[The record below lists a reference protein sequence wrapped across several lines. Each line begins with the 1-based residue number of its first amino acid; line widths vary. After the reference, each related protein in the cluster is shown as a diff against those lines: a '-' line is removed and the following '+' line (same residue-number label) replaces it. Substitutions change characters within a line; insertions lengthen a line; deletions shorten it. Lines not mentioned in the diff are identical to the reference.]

1 MKSPIRGVP
10 AAPGVAHA
18 GIWRP
23 PERPSARTGKP
34 PEIGLTEAAERAA
47 AELEALRERL
57 RAGGRE
63 EESEIFGAQA
73 MMAEDPELLDAAQQ
87 AIDAGTP
94 AEQAIHEA
102 GEGAATVLASLD
114 DELLAARAA
123 DVRDVAAR
131 IARILRGEQPPR
143 LEERSIAV
151 ALDLPPSIT
160 AELDPALLAGVAL
173 EAGSRTAHAAILSRA
188 LGIPAVV
195 GARGLLDAAHDAH
208 DIAVDGN
215 TGEVFL
221 DPDEETLAEVERRT
235 VEARVLAAADAEL
248 RDRPLQTADG
258 HRVMLAANIGQPEDS
273 TRAIDAGA
281 EGVGLFRTEFMFMG
295 RAMAPDEATQTAA
308 YVKVLEA
315 FGERPV
321 VIRMIDLGGDKD
333 LPYLPL
339 PREENPFLGVRALR
353 LADAGHEELLL
364 TQLRAILAAGEHTGR
379 QPWIM
384 APMVADLGDVYRLH
398 ELVAMAAF
406 GRTLAVQP
414 KVGIMV
420 EIPSVAL
427 VADLVAPEVAFF
439 SIGTNDLTQYLL
451 AADRTNPGLAERQ
464 DPLHPAVL
472 RAISGVIEGGHAAGI
487 PVAVCGEMAGD
498 PAGAMALTA
507 LGIDELSMD
516 AGAFGPVKRA
526 LSAASLGDLRGAV
539 QHALHSESARDV
551 RAIFDAMRASGSTP
565 GAAEHEAV
573 H

>member
-1 MKSPIRGVP
+1 MTTSLRGVA
-10 AAPGVAHA
+10 AAPGVARA
-18 GIWRP
+18 RIWRL
-23 PERPSARTGKP
+23 PERSSEDASSGSGM
-34 PEIGLTEAAERAA
+34 GLEEAAERAA
-47 AELEALRERL
+47 AELESLQERL
-57 RAGGRE
+57 RSRGRE

-73 MMAEDPELLDAAQQ
+73 MMAQDPELLEAAQEAVDQ
-87 AIDAGTP
+87 GTP
-94 AEQAIHEA
+94 PEQAIRDAAES
-102 GEGAATVLASLD
+102 AATALAALD

-123 DVRDVAAR
+123 DVRDVSAR
-131 IARILRGEQPPR
+131 IVRILRGEQPPR

-151 ALDLPPSIT
+151 ALDMPPSIT

-195 GARGLLDAAHDAH
+195 GARGLLEAAKDAR
-208 DIAVDGN
+208 DIAVDGGS
-215 TGEVFL
+215 GEVFL
-221 DPDEETLAEVERRT
+221 DPDDETLADIERRSA
-235 VEARVLAAADAEL
+235 EASALAAADAAL
-248 RDRPLQTADG
+248 HDRPLQTADG

-273 TRAIDAGA
+273 TRAIDGGA

-295 RAMAPDEATQTAA
+295 RATAPDEATQTGA
-308 YVKVLEA
+308 YAKVLEA

-321 VIRMIDLGGDKD
+321 VIRLIDLGGDKD

-339 PREENPFLGVRALR
+339 PHEENPFLGVRALR

-384 APMVADLGDVYRLH
+384 APMVADLSDVYRLH

-406 GRTLAVQP
+406 GRTLGVQP

-420 EIPSVAL
+420 EIPSVAM
-427 VADLVAPEVAFF
+427 VAELVAPEVAFF

-472 RAISGVIEGGHAAGI
+472 RAIANVIEGGHAAGI

-498 PAGAMALTA
+498 PAGAMALTG

-516 AGAFGPVKRA
+516 AGAFGAVKRA
-526 LSAASLGDLRGAV
+526 LAGASLGDLRGAV
-539 QHALHSESARDV
+539 EHALHAESARDV
-551 RAIFDAMRASGSTP
+551 RAIFESMRAP
-565 GAAEHEAV
+565 EREAV
-573 H
+573 G

>member
-1 MKSPIRGVP
+1 MTTPLRGVA
-10 AAPGVAHA
+10 AAPGVARA
-18 GIWRP
+18 RIWRL
-23 PERPSARTGKP
+23 PERSSEDASSDSGM
-34 PEIGLTEAAERAA
+34 GLDEAAERAA
-47 AELEALRERL
+47 AELESLQERL
-57 RAGGRE
+57 RSRGRE

-73 MMAEDPELLDAAQQ
+73 MMAQDPELLEAAQEAVDQ
-87 AIDAGTP
+87 GTP
-94 AEQAIHEA
+94 PEQAIRDAAES
-102 GEGAATVLASLD
+102 AATALAALD

-123 DVRDVAAR
+123 DVRDVSAR
-131 IARILRGEQPPR
+131 IVRILRGEQPPR

-195 GARGLLDAAHDAH
+195 GARGLLEAAKDAR
-208 DIAVDGN
+208 DIAVDGGS
-215 TGEVFL
+215 GEVFL
-221 DPDEETLAEVERRT
+221 DPDDETLADIERRSA
-235 VEARVLAAADAEL
+235 EASALAAADAAL
-248 RDRPLQTADG
+248 HDRPLQTADG

-273 TRAIDAGA
+273 TRAIDGGA

-295 RAMAPDEATQTAA
+295 RATAPDEATQTGA
-308 YVKVLEA
+308 YAKVLEA

-321 VIRMIDLGGDKD
+321 VIRLIDLGGDKD

-339 PREENPFLGVRALR
+339 PHEENPFLGVRALR

-364 TQLRAILAAGEHTGR
+364 TQLRAILAAGERTGR

-384 APMVADLGDVYRLH
+384 APMVADLSDVYRLH

-406 GRTLAVQP
+406 GRTLGVQP

-420 EIPSVAL
+420 EIPSVAM
-427 VADLVAPEVAFF
+427 VAELVAPEVAFF

-472 RAISGVIEGGHAAGI
+472 RAIANVIEGGHAAGI

-498 PAGAMALTA
+498 PAGAMALTG

-516 AGAFGPVKRA
+516 AGAFGAVKRA
-526 LSAASLGDLRGAV
+526 LAGASLGDLRGAV
-539 QHALHSESARDV
+539 EHALHAESARDV
-551 RAIFDAMRASGSTP
+551 RAIFESMRAP
-565 GAAEHEAV
+565 EREAV
-573 H
+573 G

>member
-1 MKSPIRGVP
+1 MRTSLRGVA
-10 AAPGVAHA
+10 AAPGVARA
-18 GIWRP
+18 RIWRL
-23 PERPSARTGKP
+23 PERSSEEASSGSGM
-34 PEIGLTEAAERAA
+34 GLEEAAERAA
-47 AELEALRERL
+47 TELESLQERL
-57 RAGGRE
+57 RSRGRE

-73 MMAEDPELLDAAQQ
+73 MMAQDPELLEAAQGAVEQ
-87 AIDAGTP
+87 GTP
-94 AEQAIHEA
+94 PEQAIRDAAER
-102 GEGAATVLASLD
+102 AATALAALD

-131 IARILRGEQPPR
+131 IVRILRGEQPPR

-195 GARGLLDAAHDAH
+195 GARGLLEAAKDAR
-208 DIAVDGN
+208 DIAVDGGS
-215 TGEVFL
+215 GEVFL
-221 DPDEETLAEVERRT
+221 DPDDVTLAEIERRSA
-235 VEARVLAAADAEL
+235 EASALAAADAAL
-248 RDRPLQTADG
+248 HDQPLQTADG

-273 TRAIDAGA
+273 QRAIDGGA

-295 RAMAPDEATQTAA
+295 RATAPDEATQTGA
-308 YVKVLEA
+308 YAKVLES

-321 VIRMIDLGGDKD
+321 VIRLIDLGGDKD

-339 PREENPFLGVRALR
+339 PHEENPFLGVRALR
-353 LADAGHEELLL
+353 LADAGHEDLLL

-384 APMVADLGDVYRLH
+384 APMVADLSDVYRLH

-406 GRTLAVQP
+406 GRTLGVQP

-427 VADLVAPEVAFF
+427 VAELVAPEVAFF

-472 RAISGVIEGGHAAGI
+472 RAIAKVIEGGHAAGI

-498 PAGAMALTA
+498 PAGAMALTG

-516 AGAFGPVKRA
+516 AGAFGAVKRA
-526 LSAASLGDLRGAV
+526 LAGVSLNDLRGAV
-539 QHALHSESARDV
+539 EHALHAESARDV
-551 RAIFDAMRASGSTP
+551 RAIFDSMRAP
-565 GAAEHEAV
+565 ERKAV
-573 H
+573 G

>member
-1 MKSPIRGVP
+1 MTTSLRGVA
-10 AAPGVAHA
+10 AAPGVARA
-18 GIWRP
+18 RIWRL
-23 PERPSARTGKP
+23 PERSSEDASSGSGM
-34 PEIGLTEAAERAA
+34 GLEEAAERAA
-47 AELEALRERL
+47 AELESLQERL
-57 RAGGRE
+57 RSRGRE

-73 MMAEDPELLDAAQQ
+73 MMAQDPELLEAAQEAVEQ
-87 AIDAGTP
+87 GTP
-94 AEQAIHEA
+94 PEQAIRDAAES
-102 GEGAATVLASLD
+102 AATALAALD

-131 IARILRGEQPPR
+131 IVRILRGEQPPR

-195 GARGLLDAAHDAH
+195 GARGLLEAAKDAR
-208 DIAVDGN
+208 DIAVDGGS
-215 TGEVFL
+215 GEVFL
-221 DPDEETLAEVERRT
+221 DPDDETIADIERRS
-235 VEARVLAAADAEL
+235 AQASALAAADAAL
-248 RDRPLQTADG
+248 HDRPLQTADG

-273 TRAIDAGA
+273 KRAIDGGA

-295 RAMAPDEATQTAA
+295 RATAPDEATQTGA
-308 YVKVLEA
+308 YAKVLEA

-321 VIRMIDLGGDKD
+321 VIRLIDLGGDKD

-339 PREENPFLGVRALR
+339 PHEENPFLGVRALR
-353 LADAGHEELLL
+353 LADAGHEDLLL

-384 APMVADLGDVYRLH
+384 APMVADLSDVYRLH

-406 GRTLAVQP
+406 GRTLGVQP

-420 EIPSVAL
+420 EIPSVAM
-427 VADLVAPEVAFF
+427 VAELVAPEVAFF

-472 RAISGVIEGGHAAGI
+472 RAIAKVIEGGHAAGI

-498 PAGAMALTA
+498 PAGAMALTG

-516 AGAFGPVKRA
+516 AGAFGAVKRA
-526 LSAASLGDLRGAV
+526 LAGVPLSDLRGAV
-539 QHALHSESARDV
+539 EHALHAESARDV
-551 RAIFDAMRASGSTP
+551 RAIFESMRAP
-565 GAAEHEAV
+565 EREAV
-573 H
+573 G

>member
-1 MKSPIRGVP
+1 MTTPLRGVA
-10 AAPGVAHA
+10 AAPGVARA
-18 GIWRP
+18 RIWRL
-23 PERPSARTGKP
+23 PERSSEDASSGSGM
-34 PEIGLTEAAERAA
+34 GLEEAAERAA
-47 AELEALRERL
+47 AELESLQERL
-57 RAGGRE
+57 RSRGRE

-73 MMAEDPELLDAAQQ
+73 MMAQDPELLEAAQEAVDQ
-87 AIDAGTP
+87 GTP
-94 AEQAIHEA
+94 PEQAIRDAAES
-102 GEGAATVLASLD
+102 AATALAALD

-123 DVRDVAAR
+123 DVRDVSAR
-131 IARILRGEQPPR
+131 IVRILRGEQPPR

-195 GARGLLDAAHDAH
+195 GARGLLEAAKDAR
-208 DIAVDGN
+208 DIAVDGGS
-215 TGEVFL
+215 GEVFL
-221 DPDEETLAEVERRT
+221 DPDDETLADIERRSA
-235 VEARVLAAADAEL
+235 EASALAAADAAL
-248 RDRPLQTADG
+248 HDRPLQTADG

-273 TRAIDAGA
+273 TRAIDGGA

-295 RAMAPDEATQTAA
+295 RATAPDEATQTGA
-308 YVKVLEA
+308 YAKVLEA

-321 VIRMIDLGGDKD
+321 VIRLIDLGGDKD

-339 PREENPFLGVRALR
+339 PHEENPFLGVRALR

-364 TQLRAILAAGEHTGR
+364 TQLRAILAAGERTGR

-384 APMVADLGDVYRLH
+384 APMVADLSDVYRLH
-398 ELVAMAAF
+398 ELVATAAF
-406 GRTLAVQP
+406 GRALGVQP

-420 EIPSVAL
+420 EIPSVAM
-427 VADLVAPEVAFF
+427 VAELVAPEVAFF

-472 RAISGVIEGGHAAGI
+472 RAIANVIEGGHAAGI

-498 PAGAMALTA
+498 PAGAMALTG

-516 AGAFGPVKRA
+516 AGAFGAVKRA
-526 LSAASLGDLRGAV
+526 LAGASLGDLRGAV
-539 QHALHSESARDV
+539 EHALHAESARDV
-551 RAIFDAMRASGSTP
+551 RAIFESMRAP
-565 GAAEHEAV
+565 EREAV
-573 H
+573 G

>member
-1 MKSPIRGVP
+1 MKAPIRGVP
-10 AAPGVAHA
+10 AAPGVARA
-18 GIWRP
+18 RIWRL
-23 PERPSARTGKP
+23 PERSTPETGKATQ
-34 PEIGLTEAAERAA
+34 IGLADAAERAA
-47 AELEALRERL
+47 AELESLRERL

-73 MMAEDPELLDAAQQ
+73 MMAQDPELLEAAQQ
-87 AIDAGTP
+87 AVDAGTP
-94 AEQAIHEA
+94 VEQAVHLA
-102 GEGAATVLASLD
+102 GEAAAAALASLD

-131 IARILRGEQPPR
+131 ITRILRGEQPPS

-160 AELDPALLAGVAL
+160 AELDAALLAGVAL

-195 GARGLLDAAHDAH
+195 GARGLLDAAKDAAE
-208 DIAVDGN
+208 IAVDGN

-235 VEARVLAAADAEL
+235 ADVRALEAADAEL

-258 HRVMLAANIGQPEDS
+258 HRVMLAANIGQPDDS
-273 TRAIDAGA
+273 ARAIEAGA

-295 RAMAPDEATQTAA
+295 RATAPDEATQTAA
-308 YVKVLEA
+308 YAKVLEA

-321 VIRMIDLGGDKD
+321 VIRLIDLGGDKD

-339 PREENPFLGVRALR
+339 PHEENPFLGVRALR
-353 LADAGHEELLL
+353 LADAGHEDLLL

-384 APMVADLGDVYRLH
+384 APMVADLADVYRLH

-406 GRTLAVQP
+406 GRTLGVQP

-420 EIPSVAL
+420 EIPAVAL
-427 VADLVAPEVAFF
+427 IADLVAPEVAFF

-451 AADRTNPGLAERQ
+451 AADRTNSGLADRQ

-472 RAISGVIEGGHAAGI
+472 RAIAGVIEGGHAAGI

-498 PAGAMALTA
+498 PAGAMALTG

-526 LSAASLGDLRGAV
+526 LSAASLSDLRGAV
-539 QHALHSESARDV
+539 QHALHTESAKDV
-551 RAIFDAMRASGSTP
+551 RAIFDSIRTP
-565 GAAEHEAV
+565 EHEAV
-573 H
+573 G